1 MTAALADAELVYLS
15 CNRFCSVLLLQ
26 VVFGLLLSSLHARLK
41 TLRVNFKKAFLD
53 LNKSQ
58 KSLNHLQIFKQSQT
72 ITLVYAIVVVK

>member
-15 CNRFCSVLLLQ
+15 CNRFCYVLLLQ
-26 VVFGLLLSSLHARLK
+26 VVFGRLLSSLHG
-41 TLRVNFKKAFLD
+41 RVNFKKAFLD

-72 ITLVYAIVVVK
+72 ITSVYAIVVVK